1 MIYEL
6 KSTAPQLE
14 IDLKGRLTFS
24 DYATFREISDCVNQ
38 FSPKSCLFNLDQLEF
53 IDSAGLGMLLIIR
66 DKLNAKNGSVLL
78 RGSQGQVQKML
89 KLGNFETLFVIE

>member
-1 MIYEL
+1 
-6 KSTAPQLE
+6 
-14 IDLKGRLTFS
+14 
-24 DYATFREISDCVNQ
+24 
-38 FSPKSCLFNLDQLEF
+38 LEF